1 MTTYLFNM
9 AQINTEYIIK
19 ALQLPRIGR
28 KTAFKLFDNLN
39 FRISSDDELY
49 DFICENSEKFRLPE
63 YSSSDFERALKNYE
77 EIEYANQK
85 NGIKTIS
92 FYDDKYPELYK
103 TIVDKPIV
111 LNFIGDIS
119 NLNEMP
125 SVAVI
130 GTREPSESGAKAAI
144 RFGEIFGEKGFNVVS
159 GLAIGCDAGGHI
171 GCLNKK
177 GFTSSILAHGLD
189 HIYPKENKPLAD
201 KILEG
206 GGVLISEYFV
216 GQKPL
221 ANYFVERDRLQAGL
235 SNGIIVVETDIKG
248 GTMHTVK
255 FAKENNRRIAAFA
268 HGKPELLIHPKTQGN
283 QMLIREGT
291 AISLGSLD
299 EIENY
304 AQLLKDDHEKR
315 ITSNVTTS
323 KQNEN
328 LPKDGTQLNM
338 FG

>member
-1 MTTYLFNM
+1 MT
-9 AQINTEYIIK
+9 QVSTEYIIK

-28 KTAFKLFDNLN
+28 KTAFKLFDNLS
-39 FRISSDDELY
+39 FRISSNEELY
-49 DFICENSEKFRLPE
+49 DYISESAEKYRLPE
-63 YSSSDFERALKNYE
+63 YSKIDFERAIKNYE
-77 EIEYANQK
+77 EIEYTNQK
-85 NGIKTIS
+85 NGIITIS
-92 FYDDKYPELYK
+92 FYDEVYPTLYRS
-103 TIVDKPIV
+103 IIDKPII
-111 LNFIGDIS
+111 LNYIGNIS
-119 NLNEMP
+119 TINNMP

-130 GTREPSESGAKAAI
+130 GTREPSESGARAAV

-189 HIYPKENKPLAD
+189 HIYPKENMPLAERIID
-201 KILEG
+201 G
-206 GGVLISEYFV
+206 GGILISEYFV

-268 HGKPELLIHPKTQGN
+268 HGKPELLQHPKTQGN
-283 QMLIREGT
+283 QMLISEGT
-291 AISLGSLD
+291 AIALGSIE
-299 EIENY
+299 EIESY
-304 AQLLKDDHEKR
+304 AQLLKSDHENK
-315 ITSNVTTS
+315 INPAISSPNTVT
-323 KQNEN
+323 N

-338 FG
+338 FD